1 MDELPGLPVE
11 VPQEYREQLIKFQNQ
26 IKILVNNHQILVSR
40 SRKNPQDHQVLK
52 QIDDVKN
59 YLISFSDQQRDVLD
73 RVRSYLKGLEDKRKK
88 PLSPPDSPELVP
100 ALTSSKQEL
109 KTSRC
114 STPVKN
120 SKSKSKK
127 KAKGKSSKNSS
138 SISPDSSDDEC
149 DEIFLAYFDS
159 TEGYCGH
166 IENYDINCPP
176 VDEEKELVDE
186 NTGEE
191 LLFSRTQE
199 TLDSIQ
205 KENYMLNIDLLTDS
219 QYNMSVS
226 HLELI
231 KKRKSLKR
239 VSTYIPE
246 VADKKYRYQ
255 TFLQNSITSPP
266 HLRQRKPNQLPTVP
280 RPVKSLSFPT
290 TEKMETRNKSPSLSK
305 SQVDGANDLSD
316 SDSGENEENDVLSS
330 DRMGERIELRNS
342 LLKRKREMEMEIV
355 LLQKKAKV
363 LQEVREMQKEER
375 CLLLKKQNE
384 TDAKIRNLHLFV
396 AELCHPPEIL

>member
-73 RVRSYLKGLEDKRKK
+73 KVRSYLKDLEDKSKK

-100 ALTSSKQEL
+100 TLTSSKQEL

-149 DEIFLAYFDS
+149 DEIFLTYFDS
-159 TEGYCGH
+159 TEGYRGH
-166 IENYDINCPP
+166 IEDYDINCPP
-176 VDEEKELVDE
+176 VEEEKELVDE
-186 NTGEE
+186 NIEEE
-191 LLFSRTQE
+191 LTFSRTQE
-199 TLDSIQ
+199 TLDLIQ

-226 HLELI
+226 HLELQ

-239 VSTYIPE
+239 VSSYIPE

-266 HLRQRKPNQLPTVP
+266 HLRRRKPNQLPSLP
-280 RPVKSLSFPT
+280 RPAKSLSFPT

-316 SDSGENEENDVLSS
+316 SDENEKIGVLGSS
-330 DRMGERIELRNS
+330 TLGEELS
-342 LLKRKREMEMEIV
+342 
-355 LLQKKAKV
+355 
-363 LQEVREMQKEER
+363 
-375 CLLLKKQNE
+375 
-384 TDAKIRNLHLFV
+384 
-396 AELCHPPEIL
+396 